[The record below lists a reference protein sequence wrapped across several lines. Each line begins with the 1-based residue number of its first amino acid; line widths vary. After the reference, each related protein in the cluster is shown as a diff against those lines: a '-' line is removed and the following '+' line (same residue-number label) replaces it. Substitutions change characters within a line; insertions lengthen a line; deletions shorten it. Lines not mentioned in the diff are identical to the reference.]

1 MKFTG
6 DSNKAE
12 KVKKDHKVDFEKIKD
27 VFEDT
32 FSLDLID
39 RSHSTPDEERFIIIG
54 KTAFYGLIH
63 LVYTM
68 PSEDE
73 IRFITARKAE
83 KWYVKK
89 YEKNIRRG

>member
-1 MKFTG
+1 MKFTW
-6 DSNKAE
+6 DSNKAQR
-12 KVKKDHKVDFEKIKD
+12 VKNYHKIDFEKIKD

-32 FSLDLID
+32 LSLDLID
-39 RSHSTPDEERFIIIG
+39 KSHSTSDEERFIIVG

-63 LVYTM
+63 LIYTM

-89 YEKNIRRG
+89 YEENIRRN